1 VRVDTVNELY
11 ARLDADTRLAA
22 AITSGFGTIA
32 LVVATSGIYAV
43 MAFLVAGR
51 AREIAIR
58 IALGADRGGVRRMV
72 LQSSLRVVAAGAAIG
87 IVAAVVAARAIASQL
102 PGVTPTDPT
111 TYLGV
116 AGLLVVAAMAAAW
129 WPARRASRVDP
140 AVTLRGQ

>member
-1 VRVDTVNELY
+1 
-11 ARLDADTRLAA
+11 
-22 AITSGFGTIA
+22 
-32 LVVATSGIYAV
+32 
-43 MAFLVAGR
+43 
-51 AREIAIR
+51 
-58 IALGADRGGVRRMV
+58 MV